1 MSSAKRIKRHLN
13 RSIKSVCSRRK
24 EFVVNPLGDF
34 TRHGKLSM
42 DKTIKT
48 VLSFTSKS
56 LNGEIIDLYGSKP
69 DMPSASALH
78 QRLGKIKSS
87 AFAEVFRSFTSMCRK
102 PSSFEGYNLY
112 AVDGSDLRTIV
123 NPEDTDS
130 FFPNDDKEAYNLYH
144 LNALYDLNN
153 NIYMDA
159 TVQKRLKM
167 NESSAFVQM
176 LERMQCNERNIFTA
190 DRNYESY
197 NTMAHIQEKS
207 QYFLFRAKD
216 IDSSGIVRGFEL
228 PKTDE
233 FDLSVEVN
241 LTRRRT
247 KETLA
252 LAKDKNR
259 FHIISPTTPF
269 DYLKNKSKKADEITF
284 YPLRFRIVRFKIT
297 EDTYEVILTNLDSTA
312 FPPDKLKT
320 LYAMRWGIETSFRSL
335 KHTIGL
341 LHFHS
346 KKPEYILQEIF
357 ARLTMYNFT
366 AFVAAGVPP
375 KEPKDK
381 RKHLYKVNFSAAV
394 GICRK
399 FFLGLCTP
407 ENVEAVIQRLIL
419 PIRPN
424 QHKQRKTIKSKP
436 PVCFIY
442 RIA

>member
-1 MSSAKRIKRHLN
+1 MSSTKRIKRNLN
-13 RSIKSVCSRRK
+13 QSIKSVCSRRP
-24 EFVVNPLGDF
+24 EFVVNPRGDF
-34 TRHGKLSM
+34 TRCGKLPM

-56 LNGEIIDLYGSKP
+56 LNGEIIDIFGCKP

-78 QRLGKIKSS
+78 QRLGRIKPS
-87 AFAEVFRSFTSMCRK
+87 AFAEVFRCFTSLCRK
-102 PSSFEGYNLY
+102 PSAFDGYDLY

-123 NPEDTDS
+123 NPDDTDS

-159 TVQKRLKM
+159 SVQKRLKI
-167 NESSAFVQM
+167 NETAALVQM
-176 LERMQCNERNIFTA
+176 VEQLQYSKPTIFLA

-197 NTMAHIQEKS
+197 NSMAHIQEKS

-216 IDSSGIVRGFEL
+216 IHSSGIARGFEL
-228 PKTDE
+228 PDTDE

-252 LAKDKNR
+252 LASDKNH
-259 FHIISPTTPF
+259 FHIISPTTPL
-269 DYLKNKSKKADEITF
+269 DYLKSKSKKADEITF

-297 EDTYEVILTNLDSTA
+297 EDTYEVILTNLDSSFFT
-312 FPPDKLKT
+312 PDKIKH

-335 KHTIGL
+335 KNTIGL

-346 KKPEYILQEIF
+346 KKTEYILQEIF

-375 KEPKDK
+375 KEPKGN

-407 ENVEAVIQRLIL
+407 ENVEAVIQRHIL

-424 QHKQRKTIKSKP
+424 QHTQRKPIKSKP